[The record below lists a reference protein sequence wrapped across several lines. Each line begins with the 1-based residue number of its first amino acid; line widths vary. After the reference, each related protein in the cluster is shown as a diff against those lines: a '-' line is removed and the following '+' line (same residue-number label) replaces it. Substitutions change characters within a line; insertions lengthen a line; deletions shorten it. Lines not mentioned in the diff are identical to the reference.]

1 MSIRTRYTKHL
12 LAAALV
18 LGAAQAHAANPQ
30 VDLDTSA
37 GKIRIELYADA
48 APKTV
53 ENFLTYVKAKSYDN
67 TQFHRVIPGFMV
79 QGGGFTADFQQ
90 KPTRSPI
97 QNEAEQSS
105 KAGLLNTPGTV
116 AMARTG
122 DPHSA
127 TAQFFINVADNKF
140 LNFRDASQQGYG
152 YTVFGKVVQGMDV
165 VNKIAAMP
173 TGAGGPFPKDVPLE
187 RVMLKTASVVAN

>member
-1 MSIRTRYTKHL
+1 MLRPNLLL
-12 LAAALV
+12 LAAGLAF
-18 LGAAQAHAANPQ
+18 GAVQAQAANPQ
-30 VDLDTSA
+30 VDLETSA
-37 GKIRIELYADA
+37 GKIRIELYPDA

-53 ENFLTYVKAKSYDN
+53 ENFLTYVKAKQYDG

-79 QGGGFTADFQQ
+79 QGGGFTASFEQ
-90 KPTRSPI
+90 KPTRPPV

-105 KAGLLNTPGTV
+105 KAGYLNVPGTV

-127 TAQFFINVADNKF
+127 TMQFFINVADNKF
-140 LNFRDASQQGYG
+140 LNFKDASQQGYG
-152 YTVFGKVVQGMDV
+152 YTVFGKVIQGMDV
-165 VNKIAAMP
+165 VNKIAKTP

-187 RVMLKTASVVAN
+187 QVVLKTATVVDN

>member
-1 MSIRTRYTKHL
+1 MLRRTSLL
-12 LAAALV
+12 LAAALL
-18 LGAAQAHAANPQ
+18 LGAAQARAANPQ

-37 GKIRIELYADA
+37 GKIRIELYPDA

-53 ENFLTYVKAKSYDN
+53 ENFLAYVKAKQYDG
-67 TQFHRVIPGFMV
+67 TQFHRVIPGFMI

-90 KPTRSPI
+90 KPTRAPV

-105 KAGLLNTPGTV
+105 KAGLLNAPGTV

-127 TAQFFINVADNKF
+127 TSQFFINVADNKF
-140 LNFRDASQQGYG
+140 LNFREASPQGYG

-165 VNKIAAMP
+165 VNKIATAP
-173 TGAGGPFPKDVPLE
+173 TGAGGPFPKDVPVE
-187 RVMLKTASVVAN
+187 RVILKTATVVQ